1 MFDVNQ
7 SQTQI
12 EVQKYTNTDIKR
24 SCYGGE
30 SSRCLCWPSLSISD
44 VYQSSPIFDPAE
56 KQKPT
61 FPRIKGG
68 GTLRQFSLSCHY
80 VFQKFS
86 QTWHRIVLKL
96 SQSGPKVVSKS
107 FPRSPRYPKVIPM
120 LCQIC
125 LIVVPKS
132 SQSFRKNVWNQF
144 GAIFRGPGLI

>member
-1 MFDVNQ
+1 MSVLTKLVNIRCQ
-7 SQTQI
+7 PI
-12 EVQKYTNTDIKR
+12 TNTNRSTKVHKYRYKR
-24 SCYGGE
+24 SCCGGE

-80 VFQKFS
+80 VFPKFS

-96 SQSGPKVVSKS
+96 SQSGPKVVSKL
-107 FPRSPRYPKVIPM
+107 FPMSPRYPKVIPM
-120 LCQIC
+120 LCQSHLKVFGKTCEIR
-125 LIVVPKS
+125 LV
-132 SQSFRKNVWNQF
+132 QF
-144 GAIFRGPGLI
+144 LEGQG